1 MISIT
6 FFRDNARWLCTGIL
20 LTFLSSF
27 GQTFFIAQF
36 ASHIQSELSLSHGSW
51 GGIYAVGTTASAI
64 VMLWAGGLTDK
75 FRVRTLAPIVFV
87 ALSVTCVAMA
97 LNASVFV
104 LPFIIFVLRLMGQGM
119 SSHVA
124 MVAMSRWFDAT

>member
-1 MISIT
+1 MSSLEFIH
-6 FFRDNARWLCTGIL
+6 DNARWLSAGVL

-36 ASHIQSELSLSHGSW
+36 AGHIQSGFGLSHGSW
-51 GGIYAVGTTASAI
+51 GGIYATGTTASAI

-75 FRVRTLAPIVFV
+75 FRVRTLAPIVFF

-97 LNASVFV
+97 LNASVFA
-104 LPFIIFVLRLMGQGM
+104 LPLIIFFLRLMGQGM

-124 MVAMSRWFDAT
+124 MVAMSR